1 MADRKISDLTA
12 LTTPASGDYLPIVD
26 ISEAAAASKNKRIT
40 IEELMR
46 GVPDGTAAAPGS
58 AFETD
63 PNSGIYSPGADQ
75 LAVATNGTGRLFIG
89 ANPHVGI
96 GVTPNASSA
105 SSQVLEVGPSTF
117 SSIGNDSY
125 QGANWFYTG
134 AAYVYKNSAAATQ
147 YVQASGNH
155 IWLTAATGTA
165 GNAATFSEKMRIT
178 DAGLVGIGTSNPFS
192 VLHCVGAAEAEG
204 DAVGQVIIRS
214 TNAYNATPKS
224 GIIFQILQ
232 DSSSNT
238 AYVASIHAVKETT
251 GDADRRTALV
261 FGTRAISGTTAERLR
276 ITSAGLVGIGTTSP
290 GDILHLKSANPIV
303 IIEATGT
310 YGGITLSNSG
320 GAANTSYLLN
330 TNAGVLTFR
339 SNAIT
344 FNSYDGVT
352 ERIRIDTSGR
362 LLVGTSSNSG
372 GALFQ
377 VNGDRIRVGTAKT
390 PATSGATGTTG
401 EIAWDA
407 NYIYVCTAT
416 DTWKRTAIATG

>member
-46 GVPDGTAAAPGS
+46 GVPDGTAAAPS
-58 AFETD
+58 IAFETD
-63 PNSGIYSPGADQ
+63 PNTGIYSPGADQ
-75 LAVATNGTGRLFIG
+75 LAVATNGVGRLYI
-89 ANPHVGI
+89 
-96 GVTPNASSA
+96 
-105 SSQVLEVGPSTF
+105 
-117 SSIGNDSY
+117 D
-125 QGANWFYTG
+125 
-134 AAYVYKNSAAATQ
+134 
-147 YVQASGNH
+147 ASGNVGVGTSSPDAA
-155 IWLTAATGTA
+155 LTVVGTGKFTATQSLLVNGTSGTYSTWQYNGTA
-165 GNAATFSEKMRIT
+165 
-178 DAGLVGIGTSNPFS
+178 VGDIGTGNQVFS
-192 VLHCVGAAEAEG
+192 GGANTDFAITA
-204 DAVGQVIIRS
+204 RS
-214 TNAYNATPKS
+214 TTS
-224 GIIFQILQ
+224 
-232 DSSSNT
+232 
-238 AYVASIHAVKETT
+238 
-251 GDADRRTALV
+251 LV
-261 FGTRAISGTTAERLR
+261 FGTNTTERLR
-276 ITSAGLVGIGTTSP
+276 ITSAGLVGIGNSSPAQTLDVSGTVNFKPAAGYNSLFQQSGTSLRINYLNDAGSANVSAAYRATSYEWQKGDGAPVVNIDSSGRLGIGSTSP
-290 GDILHLKSANPIV
+290 GDILHVKSANPIV

-416 DTWKRTAIATG
+416 DTWKRSAIATW